1 MERNSP
7 KISVIV
13 PVYNVEPYLERCFGS
28 IAAQTYPN
36 MEVILVDDASTD
48 GSGKICD
55 GWVARDKRFQC
66 VHLLSN
72 RGVSAARNQGVSRAA
87 GAFAVFIDADDYVE
101 PCLLEALYRN
111 WRKTGAD
118 ICVCGNEGMGLEE
131 GPAAVY
137 SRTEAVQCLAQRTSF
152 LWTVWGKIYPMEL
165 VKETPFIE
173 EALCC
178 EDLLF
183 FYQLLKRVERIRC
196 IPCRLYH
203 YTYRTGSLIN
213 SGVNEKRCTVLSVLD
228 NICTEAPSW
237 LSPEAVSCF
246 RLLGLETGMRL
257 AMQAVEG
264 GTDGPLWEY
273 LKLFQN
279 HSRRHFSWRAL
290 SFCRKRK
297 TIAAVL
303 TLRTHAALFWA
314 AGTVYCW
321 VKRLRSGAE

>member
-1 MERNSP
+1 MER
-7 KISVIV
+7 IS
-13 PVYNVEPYLERCFGS
+13 
-28 IAAQTYPN
+28 
-36 MEVILVDDASTD
+36 
-48 GSGKICD
+48 
-55 GWVARDKRFQC
+55 
-66 VHLLSN
+66 
-72 RGVSAARNQGVSRAA
+72 
-87 GAFAVFIDADDYVE
+87 
-101 PCLLEALYRN
+101 
-111 WRKTGAD
+111 
-118 ICVCGNEGMGLEE
+118 
-131 GPAAVY
+131 
-137 SRTEAVQCLAQRTSF
+137 
-152 LWTVWGKIYPMEL
+152 
-165 VKETPFIE
+165 
-173 EALCC
+173 
-178 EDLLF
+178 
-183 FYQLLKRVERIRC
+183 C

-246 RLLGLETGMRL
+246 RLLALETGVRL